1 MARYKKS
8 ATAEHQP
15 KGEAHATYAALSAR
29 LTAFQTEISAQ
40 AKSRAAHETPI
51 ATRVMAADLIAQMSR
66 LMHRSPE
73 ARGLPKLPTDHTA
86 TFSALSVAFAQT
98 HHAFEAFGKRL
109 DYDKPI
115 ADAESERR
123 SNDLR
128 NDVVR
133 MMNVRIIAGIHSGY
147 LVPSGGEYDDEKRE
161 LSKQFQSL
169 VDRLDL
175 IVDAETLPDPD
186 EKWF

>member
-1 MARYKKS
+1 MARQRKPTTS
-8 ATAEHQP
+8 ASH
-15 KGEAHATYAALSAR
+15 HATYAALTAR
-29 LTAFQTEISAQ
+29 LMAFQSELSAQ
-40 AKSRAAHETPI
+40 AKSRAALEAPV

-73 ARGLPKLPTDHTA
+73 ARGLPKLPTDRTA
-86 TFSALSVAFAQT
+86 TFSELSVAFAQT

-109 DYDKPI
+109 GYDKPV

-147 LVPSGGEYDDEKRE
+147 LVPSGGEYDEEKRE